1 MYRKCQALWCL
12 AKCYGLLCVA
22 SIPRAPPTVMFVH
35 IPWLQPGIQN
45 KPSSQDSK
53 QSPQTPVCCQLDS
66 TFALPT
72 FAVASLCQTNFTT
85 APQQQ
90 LPARN
95 RFGEKKLCGC
105 DVYLKCLRL
114 AWHQRCLSGVSVRNP
129 TKQSGTMLALTTVV
143 AVAVSCGVLFIVCS
157 VVGTIVWVR
166 IRQEKLSMAMANART
181 GRYARGLQNFPAET
195 VTELSPEEG
204 ATLGQYG
211 QLPYGNPTEWAL
223 IESRERLLNHKVD
236 AEMSPEL
243 PEKARSLRHSLSRS
257 KSKRASKGGL
267 RRPPRLSSLA
277 TLGETS
283 EKQPSEPRGSIS
295 KDDVSVSAV
304 EGVMELPAETSPR
317 QTPDREEGPP
327 GRSSGST
334 NLQST
339 PTYSVFMNRDYPSS
353 LFPVRE
359 DQEGFDP
366 YRVRL
371 RGGSITTQ
379 TAGAMP
385 DQPVPPPPPCAYP
398 PNRFHLP
405 RNDSSMRLSC
415 LSLDT
420 ADSSILDGVRS
431 PMVVDSSNFN
441 SPALPPC
448 PTFTPYSANDVG
460 RGFSMSKSSL
470 EGTFA
475 FPPEFEGHRLEP
487 DRTSPRRSMTART
500 ASHSMERVS
509 PPPRRSESLSA
520 NPPRKF
526 GSLGNT
532 PVLYPSA
539 NNIPAHWNGINYN
552 TALLPHFSQMRRASL
567 NERRQ
572 KEASEP
578 YFSSSDAL
586 ASSDGPLR
594 APPPSVLKGGN
605 GPRKGHKRQNC
616 VRISIHPP
624 ITFGGAVFSPTVEED
639 PEELEG
645 SENRRSEV
653 SELSSTN
660 MPSLPSVSTVS
671 NDDYNFQDR
680 SRPPSYRRTSYNKNS
695 PKKRKHARTEDTNND
710 RTLPEIDTDIPSRQA
725 SLSRTPSPD
734 KSPPAWMTP
743 IHEPS
748 PTMREN
754 QPAPGSHRISAVKG
768 PRSQPGKPAGNNV
781 QRSSMPLG
789 ENTVGSPTSSPHQR
803 SSWEPQ
809 QQKPSQPLQRGD
821 SNVTNQSS
829 LPDRDAAEG
838 LEVVSGP
845 EPIRPLSPPSCGVSK
860 TPSMRSGNIVTIWE
874 DAKLERTPTK
884 FSASSCPGEVIELQG
899 DLAPTTANNEN
910 DESTIARHKSTGGIK
925 EDDKSVPRT
934 CKQQETVTTP
944 VKKTV
949 GLGIGAATPGS
960 LYDGDGFLKE

>member
-1 MYRKCQALWCL
+1 
-12 AKCYGLLCVA
+12 
-22 SIPRAPPTVMFVH
+22 
-35 IPWLQPGIQN
+35 
-45 KPSSQDSK
+45 
-53 QSPQTPVCCQLDS
+53 
-66 TFALPT
+66 
-72 FAVASLCQTNFTT
+72 
-85 APQQQ
+85 
-90 LPARN
+90 
-95 RFGEKKLCGC
+95 
-105 DVYLKCLRL
+105 
-114 AWHQRCLSGVSVRNP
+114 
-129 TKQSGTMLALTTVV
+129 MLELTTVV
-143 AVAVSCGVLFIVCS
+143 AVAVSCGVLFTVCS

-166 IRQEKLSMAMANART
+166 IRQEKLSMAMANARS

-223 IESRERLLNHKVD
+223 VESRERLLNHTAD
-236 AEMSPEL
+236 SETSPQL
-243 PEKARSLRHSLSRS
+243 TEKPRSLRHSLSRS

-283 EKQPSEPRGSIS
+283 EKQPSEPRGSTS

-304 EGVMELPAETSPR
+304 EGVMELPTETSPR
-317 QTPDREEGPP
+317 QTPDKEEGPH

-339 PTYSVFMNRDYPSS
+339 STYSVFMNRDYPSS

-359 DQEGFDP
+359 DDQEGFDP

-385 DQPVPPPPPCAYP
+385 EQPVPPPPPCAYP
-398 PNRFHLP
+398 PNRFHLS

-420 ADSSILDGVRS
+420 ADSSILDGGRS

-460 RGFSMSKSSL
+460 KGFSMSKSSL
-470 EGTFA
+470 EGSFA

-487 DRTSPRRSMTART
+487 DRTSPRRSMTARS
-500 ASHSMERVS
+500 ASHSMERIS

-567 NERRQ
+567 NSRHQRET
-572 KEASEP
+572 SEP
-578 YFSSSDAL
+578 YYSSSDAL
-586 ASSDGPLR
+586 VSSDGPPR

-605 GPRKGHKRQNC
+605 GPRKGHRRQNC

-639 PEELEG
+639 PEELGG

-653 SELSSTN
+653 SELSTTN
-660 MPSLPSVSTVS
+660 MASLPSVSTVS
-671 NDDYNFQDR
+671 NDEYNYQDR
-680 SRPPSYRRTSYNKNS
+680 TRPPSYRRTSYKNS
-695 PKKRKHARTEDTNND
+695 PKERKHPRTDDINND
-710 RTLPEIDTDIPSRQA
+710 KTLPEIDTALPSRQA

-743 IHEPS
+743 TYEPS

-754 QPAPGSHRISAVKG
+754 LPAPGSHRISAVKG
-768 PRSQPGKPAGNNV
+768 PRSQPGKPVGNGV

-789 ENTVGSPTSSPHQR
+789 ENTTGSPTSPSRQR
-803 SSWEPQ
+803 SNWES
-809 QQKPSQPLQRGD
+809 QQKPSQNLQRGD
-821 SNVTNQSS
+821 SNATNQSS

-845 EPIRPLSPPSCGVSK
+845 EPIRPLSSPSCGVNK
-860 TPSMRSGNIVTIWE
+860 TPSTRSGNIVTIWE
-874 DAKLERTPTK
+874 DTKLERTPTK
-884 FSASSCPGEVIELQG
+884 LSSASCPGEVIELQG
-899 DLAPTTANNEN
+899 DLASTTANNKNEN
-910 DESTIARHKSTGGIK
+910 TIERHKSTGGIK
-925 EDDKSVPRT
+925 PDDKSVPRT

-949 GLGIGAATPGS
+949 GLGIGATTPGS